1 MQEGIKGIHGK
12 LGFQGNQLGWDKRKI
27 RPFCQLT
34 NIYSHM
40 KSLAVGEKGSIPYCS
55 SESAR
60 RDGDTGENLRR
71 QAPKRE
77 KYTVALKK
85 KRF

>member
-1 MQEGIKGIHGK
+1 
-12 LGFQGNQLGWDKRKI
+12 
-27 RPFCQLT
+27 
-34 NIYSHM
+34 M